1 MEKGPVI
8 LHIDMMLNH
17 LDEGAIRAVYM
28 IVKKLYDLSQSIL
41 SNTKNTQIQSFFTTG
56 GFQMKEELLEIIE
69 GLNGDDLR
77 LLYIVA
83 LELKK
88 EK

>member
-8 LHIDMMLNH
+8 LHIEMMLNH

-41 SNTKNTQIQSFFTTG
+41 S
-56 GFQMKEELLEIIE
+56 KE
-69 GLNGDDLR
+69 
-77 LLYIVA
+77 
-83 LELKK
+83 
-88 EK
+88 